1 MPRHVEFSSRIS
13 SSSVTMTDTS
23 TDPHPDPGPFLCSA
37 SARACSQSLSNVAEA
52 SWTLSPRPTASSR
65 TRTSTDTSTGA
76 EDEDDDEEDALD
88 FSASPR
94 RKEGLSASQVSADGP
109 RLIHGFHRGVAV
121 AMVVATPRRAAP
133 HREDAGARSPA
144 RIRVSWFERISS
156 HKRLNGAME
165 PPAT

>member
-1 MPRHVEFSSRIS
+1 
-13 SSSVTMTDTS
+13 MTDTS

-65 TRTSTDTSTGA
+65 TRTSTDTSTG
-76 EDEDDDEEDALD
+76 EEDALD

-156 HKRLNGAME
+156 HKRINGAME